1 MRWRFAQAE
10 IALANSDTLQAEA
23 YFGGLEEAVEVQT
36 LRNISRI
43 FSGGKIDDRRS
54 VTNGRFLRFH
64 HQ

>member
-10 IALANSDTLQAEA
+10 IAFANLDRLQAEA
-23 YFGGLEEAVEVQT
+23 CLSGLNGAVEVQA

-43 FSGGKIDDRRS
+43 FSGGKIDDRRP